1 MYLNLYLD
9 CTLKSITLVLLV
21 LQRQHRLFSVD
32 GSSGGG
38 GIVGGDVGVAGVGE
52 GVGSCNAESKNRD
65 VTVNMRNSP
74 RLVLCRLPQAAW
86 HVVQL
91 WVGPLTL

>member
-9 CTLKSITLVLLV
+9 CILNSITLVLLV

-38 GIVGGDVGVAGVGE
+38 GMGGDVGVAGVGE
-52 GVGSCNAESKNRD
+52 GMGSCNTESKNRD

-74 RLVLCRLPQAAW
+74 RLVLYRLPLAAW